1 KRPSRLGRGLS
12 SLMGPAVAVP
22 TAPPPAQPT
31 DSVPAAP
38 ISDVPRE
45 TLASSVASAS
55 DTSPTE
61 HAELELVWLDLARVS
76 PNPHQPRQEFDQDKL
91 AELADSIRTHGV
103 MQPVVVRPRRGLDRA
118 VEGYELI
125 AGERRWR
132 AAQIAGLPALPAIVR
147 DLDDEASAELALVEN
162 LQREDLNPIERAEA
176 LHALHIQFGLTHEQI
191 GEKVGLKRS
200 SVSNLL
206 RLLELGPALRQQVAL
221 GTLTMGH
228 ARALLGAT
236 SPEVEDRALRV
247 IEAMDGVTVR
257 QAEDLIRYENAI
269 EAGEEAEPPA
279 WHPDWSSP
287 ISTDVPRGTPSANS
301 SFGPDAKKSEWIR
314 DLERQMSETLTTKVT
329 IRPSRKKGSGQV
341 TIHYHSL
348 EDFDGLLDRLGVKPE

>member
-1 KRPSRLGRGLS
+1 
-12 SLMGPAVAVP
+12 M
-22 TAPPPAQPT
+22 T
-31 DSVPAAP
+31 
-38 ISDVPRE
+38 
-45 TLASSVASAS
+45 
-55 DTSPTE
+55 
-61 HAELELVWLDLARVS
+61 RVS

-91 AELADSIRTHGV
+91 AELTESIRTHGV
-103 MQPVVVRPRRGLDRA
+103 MQPVVVRPRRGLGRA

-147 DLDDEASAELALVEN
+147 ELDDEASAELALVEN

-176 LHALHIQFGLTHEQI
+176 LHALHTQFGLTHEQI

-206 RLLELGPALRQQVAL
+206 RLLELGPAIRQQVAL

-236 SPEVEDRALRV
+236 SLKVEDRALRV
-247 IEAMDGVTVR
+247 IEVMDGITVR
-257 QAEDLIRYENAI
+257 QAEELIRYENAI

-279 WHPDWSSP
+279 WHPDCSGQT
-287 ISTDVPRGTPSANS
+287 IEMNVPRGTPSVNPS
-301 SFGPDAKKSEWIR
+301 VGPDANKSEWIR